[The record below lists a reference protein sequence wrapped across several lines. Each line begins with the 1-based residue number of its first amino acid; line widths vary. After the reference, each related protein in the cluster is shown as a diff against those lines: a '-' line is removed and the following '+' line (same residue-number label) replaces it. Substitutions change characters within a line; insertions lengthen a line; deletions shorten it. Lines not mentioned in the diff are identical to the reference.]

1 MPTLNNAHGLV
12 IGIADY
18 ANIRNLTWESPAWPP
33 SSAKVRTGSLQQPDD
48 SRSLPRS
55 LWGRKLSTADTQLQ
69 KPSGNKSGRT
79 RSPHPPGAA
88 MQDSRHHCISGV
100 PGR

>member
-12 IGIADY
+12 IGIANY

-33 SSAKVRTGSLQQPDD
+33 RSAKVRTGSLQQPDD

-55 LWGRKLSTADTQLQ
+55 LWFLLCRARPVRGEEAQHRGYDDAGEL
-69 KPSGNKSGRT
+69 
-79 RSPHPPGAA
+79 HPL
-88 MQDSRHHCISGV
+88 V
-100 PGR
+100 PFD